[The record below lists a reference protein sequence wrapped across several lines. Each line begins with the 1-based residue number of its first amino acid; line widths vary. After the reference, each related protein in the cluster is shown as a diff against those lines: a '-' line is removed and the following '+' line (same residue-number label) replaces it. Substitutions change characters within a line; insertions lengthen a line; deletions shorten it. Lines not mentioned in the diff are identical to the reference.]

1 MILDVTRLLS
11 RVEIRGGA
19 GSGKTSSALVP
30 GRVKATRLVPR
41 AVYGRLKIASDPGST
56 SAIVA
61 QMGRVG
67 LREPR
72 QDASDLVRRA
82 EAGEE
87 ITITVSG
94 RPSARLVAADRQR
107 WCSWSQIADLFDGPQ
122 DAEWGTLR
130 ELVDDTPR
138 DPWAPR

>member
-1 MILDVTRLLS
+1 M
-11 RVEIRGGA
+11 G
-19 GSGKTSSALVP
+19 TSSTTWEAVD
-30 GRVKATRLVPR
+30 R
-41 AVYGRLKIASDPGST
+41 AWAMRST
-56 SAIVA
+56 SATLRH
-61 QMGRVG
+61 METVG
-67 LREPR
+67 LRELR

-94 RPSARLVAADRQR
+94 RPSARLVPADRRR

-122 DAEWGTLR
+122 DAEWGALR
-130 ELVDDTPR
+130 ELLDDTPR